1 MIRRYWH
8 FGLLLSA
15 LVAGCTRPPPD
26 SAQEAVKVV
35 ATAPL
40 RLPVVEWDEYIG
52 RIDPIEEVEV
62 RARVSGHLESTHF
75 VEGQIV
81 QKGDLLCIL
90 DQRPFRIAV
99 EQCEADLAATLAEA
113 EEAPR

>member
-81 QKGDLLCIL
+81 QKGDWLSIL
-90 DQRPFRIAV
+90 DHLPFRIPV
-99 EQCEADLAATLAEA
+99 EQLEPDLAAPPPQAQV
-113 EEAPR
+113 P